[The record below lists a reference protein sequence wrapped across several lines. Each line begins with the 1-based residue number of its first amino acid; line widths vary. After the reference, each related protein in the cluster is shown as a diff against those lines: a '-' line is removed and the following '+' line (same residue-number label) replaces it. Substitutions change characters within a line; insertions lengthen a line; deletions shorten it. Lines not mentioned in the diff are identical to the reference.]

1 MAHLTPAGDEI
12 AQSPPLLHLKRQ
24 VEEHFADFPSI
35 DINAP
40 DFSPSDYHKA
50 VTDLFHALNA
60 PRDVL
65 AVTWSDLT
73 CTVPVQKPRVSA
85 RAIVSRLSMLASV
98 IKHGNTGHIRND
110 AADKQSPKEDVRKKV
125 NVLNAASGVVEPG
138 EMCLVLGP
146 SGSGASLLLSRIAG
160 RPTGTAVEDHG
171 QVLYNG
177 REKLGGIVNPTHYVQ
192 FVGQHDHHL
201 APITVRDTLEFA
213 ANCKWPEWMPH
224 VDVIRRNDVI
234 LTARML
240 GIERTLDTV
249 VGNDTIRGVS
259 GGEKKRVTIAEMLI
273 GLGARCVVMDNWS
286 KGLDAMTA
294 LSITRSMREF
304 ANSQECPVITS
315 MQAPGIDVFSQ
326 FDTVCVLDGG
336 QLLYFGP
343 RDKAEEWFKSLGF
356 IRPPQRSVP
365 DFIATIANPDMRAEY
380 LPSHVDTAGLEQQP
394 PVTPE
399 EFGQRFA
406 KSGFATNMKEH
417 IERVNT
423 ERSRDTFVVPRA
435 LYKVAQKQNLHKTR
449 FQIKALARRQW
460 RFLGATRNAV
470 LGDIIQNLILG
481 LILGSI
487 FWQLPNDKGGADSR
501 SGILFLS
508 FLFIAL
514 AALSRIG
521 ERHEQKTVFAKQ
533 RFSSFYNA
541 WPFIFTLF
549 LFDFVIELIRATC
562 FLVPLYLM
570 AGLNLGS
577 SAQRL
582 LYAVLIVTMLSLIM
596 TALTRI
602 LVALTDDPNAAGG
615 LGGILTIIMVLFAGF
630 MKRADEID
638 PWLKWIYWADPLH
651 YVYEALAINEYDGLT
666 FECRPDELLPPVP
679 NLPPETYVCT
689 VSTGKAYLEN
699 NLGISVD
706 PIFRLYFF
714 IVLLGFLVLFAI
726 VSAVMTALAKPP
738 GHPLRFTSKPEV
750 SDMDPDLTSTITA
763 IDIRNDNAEQRTN
776 ARFTFSEVKYT
787 VNHGKKALLQGIS
800 GHAVSGKVILL
811 MGESGAGM
819 SSTLISHFCSLFF
832 VVCARASLS

>member
-12 AQSPPLLHLKRQ
+12 ADSPPLFHLKRQ
-24 VEEHFADFPSI
+24 AEEHFPDFPSI
-35 DINAP
+35 DINSP

-50 VTDLFHALNA
+50 VTSLFHALNA

-65 AVTWSDLT
+65 AITWSNLS
-73 CTVPVQKPRVSA
+73 CTVPVQKPRISLH
-85 RAIVSRLSMLASV
+85 AIASHLSTLTSV
-98 IKHGNTGHIRND
+98 IRHGGTGHIRKD
-110 AADKQSPKEDVRKKV
+110 ATATRSPQEDAPKKV
-125 NVLNAASGVVEPG
+125 NVLDGASGVVEPG

-160 RPTGTAVEDHG
+160 RPTGTAVENHG

-177 REKLGGIVNPTHYVQ
+177 REKLGGIVNPTHYIQ
-192 FVGQHDHHL
+192 YVGQHDHHL

-213 ANCKWPEWMPH
+213 ADCKWPEWMPH

-273 GLGARCVVMDNWS
+273 GLGARSVVMDNWS

-294 LSITRSMREF
+294 LSIIRSMREF
-304 ANSQECPVITS
+304 AKSQESPVITS
-315 MQAPGIDVFSQ
+315 MQAPGMDAFNQ
-326 FDTVCVLDGG
+326 FDTICVLDRG
-336 QLLYFGP
+336 QVLYFGP
-343 RDKAEEWFKSLGF
+343 RDKVEEWFTSLGF
-356 IRPPQRSVP
+356 IRPPQRSIP
-365 DFIATIANPDMRAEY
+365 DFVATIANPDMRAEY
-380 LPSHVDTAGLEQQP
+380 LPSHVDVSGLEQPP
-394 PVTPE
+394 PVSPE
-399 EFGQRFA
+399 EFAQRFA
-406 KSGFATNMKEH
+406 KSSFAADVKER
-417 IERVNT
+417 IEYVNT
-423 ERSRDTFVVPRA
+423 EHSKNTFTVPRA

-449 FQIKALARRQW
+449 FQIRALGRRQW
-460 RFLGATRNAV
+460 RLLGATRNAV
-470 LGDIIQNLILG
+470 LGDIVQNLILG

-487 FWQLPNDKGGADSR
+487 FWQLPNNKGGADSR

-514 AALSRIG
+514 SALSRIG

-549 LFDFVIELIRATC
+549 LFDFVVELVRAIC

-596 TALTRI
+596 TALTRF

-666 FECRPDELLPPVP
+666 FECRQDELLPPVP
-679 NLPPETYVCT
+679 DIPPDSRFCP

-699 NLGISVD
+699 DLGIFAD
-706 PIFRLYFF
+706 PIYRLYFF
-714 IVLLGFLVLFAI
+714 IVLVGYLALFAV
-726 VSAVMTALAKPP
+726 VSAVMTALAKPA
-738 GHPLRFTSKPEV
+738 GHPLKLTSKPEV
-750 SDMDPDLTSTITA
+750 PDLDPDLTSTMTA
-763 IDIRNDNAEQRTN
+763 IDIRNEGADEKAN
-776 ARFTFSEVKYT
+776 ARFTFSNVKYT

-811 MGESGAGM
+811 MGESGAGT
-819 SSTLISHFCSLFF
+819 SSTIIHHFP
-832 VVCARASLS
+832 